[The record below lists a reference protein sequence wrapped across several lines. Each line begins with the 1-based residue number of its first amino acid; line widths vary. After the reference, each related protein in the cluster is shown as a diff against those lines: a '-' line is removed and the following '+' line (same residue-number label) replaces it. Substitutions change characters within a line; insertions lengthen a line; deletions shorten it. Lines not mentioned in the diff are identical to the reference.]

1 MLHVYAFHLMFVLH
15 LMFVFGAN
23 SEVSEAEG
31 PKGLFEFSRG
41 ICDALQRERHFFK
54 EKTCWVSHLNRHT
67 EHVAVTIQPSA
78 GLSFFL

>member
-1 MLHVYAFHLMFVLH
+1 MHLMFVLH

-41 ICDALQRERHFFK
+41 IGDALQRERHFFLK
-54 EKTCWVSHLNRHT
+54 KK
-67 EHVAVTIQPSA
+67 HVGFHI
-78 GLSFFL
+78 